1 MRSPTWLR
9 NDARLT
15 GLPDLSKHGKSFKG
29 DAMIH
34 MATDC
39 DVQLCSNCAATNDL
53 YLVTCG
59 TPGSDTPGRTLL
71 YCPDCRSANN
81 HMIDVSWPRAL
92 LTRESFLDLYRLGKT
107 ESDPSMAV
115 KLVFGSEI
123 ETICETAKEIIAFRR
138 SRGE

>member
-1 MRSPTWLR
+1 
-9 NDARLT
+9 
-15 GLPDLSKHGKSFKG
+15 
-29 DAMIH
+29 MIH

-59 TPGSDTPGRTLL
+59 TPGSDFPGRTLL
-71 YCPDCRSANN
+71 YCPDCRLANN
-81 HMIDVSWPRAL
+81 HMIGVSWPRAL

-123 ETICETAKEIIAFRR
+123 ELICESAKEILASRR
-138 SRGE
+138 SS